1 MSSKWWAQILA
12 YDKKL
17 FIVFTVVMML
27 TSLAGGQV
35 AAIQSS
41 QTITGSVLIVKPI
54 SSEVNGE
61 GSLDDKTH
69 FEFDVKPSKKGV
81 EGHLEY
87 DDKVSKI
94 TLESNQITF
103 LSVTPPS
110 AVFSGT
116 GIMGKQ
122 TITFLISVMI
132 NHQLC
137 QNDFFSIIIKDKSG
151 LTIYQKSGYLESG
164 DIKIAN
170 SEQYDKS
177 TRQCSVD
184 GSGTIGKDIKFDID
198 IQQKNSKLSGSLQYS
213 DKDQKIQL
221 TSISITSFSE
231 SSMNTATILGII
243 QVNEKKNYTFEL
255 QVVGN
260 QKPSTKD
267 VFAIIIYD
275 NTGNDVYSKIGIIT
289 SGELRVQ

>member
-1 MSSKWWAQILA
+1 LSSKWWAQILA

-17 FIVFTVVMML
+17 FMVFTAVMML

-41 QTITGSVLIVKPI
+41 QTITGTVIIVKPT

-81 EGHLEY
+81 DGNLEY
-87 DDKVSKI
+87 DDKISKI
-94 TLESNQITF
+94 KLESNQIIF
-103 LSVTPPS
+103 LSVTPPA

-116 GIMGKQ
+116 GILDKQ
-122 TITFLISVMI
+122 TITFLISVKT

-137 QNDFFSIIIKDKSG
+137 QNDFFSIIIKDKTG
-151 LTIYQKSGYLESG
+151 LTIYQKSGYLVSG
-164 DIKIAN
+164 DIKIVG
-170 SEQYDKS
+170 SEPDKKS
-177 TRQCSVD
+177 TRQCIVD
-184 GSGTIGKDIKFDID
+184 GIGTIGKDIKFDFN
-198 IQQKNSKLSGSLQYS
+198 IQQNSKLGGSLQYS
-213 DKDQKIQL
+213 DKSAKIGL
-221 TSISITSFSE
+221 TSTAITSFSE
-231 SSMNTATILGII
+231 SSVNTSTIFGII
-243 QVNEKKNYTFEL
+243 QVNEKKNYMFEL

-267 VFAIIIYD
+267 VFAIVIYD